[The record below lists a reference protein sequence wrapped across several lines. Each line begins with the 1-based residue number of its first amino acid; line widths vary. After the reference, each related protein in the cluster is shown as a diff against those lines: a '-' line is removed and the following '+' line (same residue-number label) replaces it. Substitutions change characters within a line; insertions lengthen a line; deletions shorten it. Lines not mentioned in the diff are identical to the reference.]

1 MTIVGNH
8 SAAGWGSIEKKVSER
23 DRQDKTAYD
32 FLDQHRAR
40 KIPAGKIGCQGSDVL
55 RLLGAIHQA
64 PIQSAGPRRSAQPGN
79 RRDPERRRTRL
90 RYEKQTIDYTQRK
103 SLNFTNVR
111 KTKTGAA
118 PKTRIY
124 DVENLNFTYAYTEI
138 YQRNY
143 NIAYS
148 LYKTHSGL
156 IGYNYNKTGKPI
168 SRSRKSLA
176 S

>member
-1 MTIVGNH
+1 MSRFRCTSVTRSNSSSPTNPLDPDVPLNQAIDAIPNAEG
-8 SAAGWGSIEKKVSER
+8 R
-23 DRQDKTAYD
+23 D
-32 FLDQHRAR
+32 
-40 KIPAGKIGCQGSDVL
+40 SL
-55 RLLGAIHQA
+55 R
-64 PIQSAGPRRSAQPGN
+64 
-79 RRDPERRRTRL
+79 
-90 RYEKQTIDYTQRK
+90 KQTIDYTQRK

-156 IGYNYNKTGKPI
+156 IGNFTTRPVNRS
-168 SRSRKSLA
+168 SRSRKSP